1 MTMVQNARSSS
12 DSWPAPVALG
22 PVHARVVLPGSKSVT
37 NRALVLAALADGP
50 ATIRGALMARDSVLM
65 VTALTQLGTRIEQ
78 ISQDPQTLNAD
89 LRVIPASIQQRKD
102 ASSLPTSAAIN
113 IDVGLAGT
121 IMRFLPAAAALH
133 AGTISM
139 DGDPRSR
146 QRPLGPMLS
155 ALTQLGVDID
165 SANGCLPLTIHG
177 RAHVPGG
184 AATIDASSSSQ
195 FVTGLLLSAARF
207 DQGLQLTHSGSHLPS
222 RPHIDMTLHM
232 LAEHS
237 VSVLESGP
245 TRAPTWQVLPGPIK
259 AIDRTIEPDLS
270 NAAAFLAAAMVTGG
284 EITIADW
291 PTQTTQ
297 AGDALRDLLSR
308 MGATVTRL
316 GTDLHLQGP
325 RTIRALDADLG
336 EVGELAPVLAALCAL
351 AEGPSRLHGIGH
363 LRGHETDRIAA
374 LIDLITTL
382 GGDAR
387 ELSDGLQIQP
397 RPLHGTV
404 VDSYQDHRMAT
415 AAAVLGL
422 QVPGIEIINI
432 ATTAKTLPD
441 FPRMW
446 NTMLAAR
453 PG

>member
-1 MTMVQNARSSS
+1 
-12 DSWPAPVALG
+12 
-22 PVHARVVLPGSKSVT
+22 
-37 NRALVLAALADGP
+37 
-50 ATIRGALMARDSVLM
+50 MARDSVLM

-155 ALTQLGVDID
+155 ALTQIGVDID

>member
-1 MTMVQNARSSS
+1 MVQNARSSS

-37 NRALVLAALADGP
+37 ARALVLAALADGP

-78 ISQDPQTLNAD
+78 ISQDPQTFNAD
-89 LRVIPASIQQRKD
+89 LRVIPASIQQRQD
-102 ASSLPTSAAIN
+102 VSSLPTSAAIN

-121 IMRFLPAAAALH
+121 IMRFLPAVAALH
-133 AGTISM
+133 AGTIRM

-146 QRPLGPMLS
+146 QRPLGPMLN

-165 SANGCLPLTIHG
+165 SADGCLPLTING
-177 RAHVPGG
+177 RADVPGG

-245 TRAPTWQVLPGPIK
+245 TQAPTWQVLPGPIK

-270 NAAAFLAAAMVTGG
+270 NAAPFLAAAMVTGG
-284 EITIADW
+284 ELTITDW

-316 GTDLHLQGP
+316 GSDLHLQGP

-336 EVGELAPVLAALCAL
+336 AVGELAPVLAAVCAL
-351 AEGPSRLHGIGH
+351 AEGPSRLRGIGH

-382 GGDAR
+382 GGEAR

-404 VDSYQDHRMAT
+404 VDSYHDHRMAT

-441 FPRMW
+441 FPGMW

-453 PG
+453 SG